1 MQPIVSRKQKWT
13 GKLSPET
20 YFSTSNMGTFKT
32 NYIMCLEYRKF
43 ALARLP
49 SEVRNGTVQGVA
61 ESGYRTVTHMAMSV
75 PSPKKKSTV
84 KRIFFG
90 SEYLSKET
98 I

>member
-32 NYIMCLEYRKF
+32 NYNMCLEYKKL

-49 SEVRNGTVQGVA
+49 LEVRNGTLPEWGAREWRNQ
-61 ESGYRTVTHMAMSV
+61 VTF
-75 PSPKKKSTV
+75 KENE
-84 KRIFFG
+84 IF
-90 SEYLSKET
+90 
-98 I
+98 